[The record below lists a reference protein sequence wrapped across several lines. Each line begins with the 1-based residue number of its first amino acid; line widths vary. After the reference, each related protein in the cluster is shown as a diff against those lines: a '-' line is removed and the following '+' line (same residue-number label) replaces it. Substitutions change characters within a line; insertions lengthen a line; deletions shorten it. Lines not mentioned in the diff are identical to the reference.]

1 MQWFVK
7 ILLPGFLFIFPLV
20 SYAQGMKTEV
30 QMGGPKM
37 QQYIQVEGQVSQ
49 GLPDFL
55 SKIQN
60 AGIQLKKGK
69 AAESLSSLN
78 EAKADLENIMKV
90 LGEDKAYQE
99 IKNNFATVDDS
110 LKNAIEALQGGKRK
124 MATQA
129 IAKAYR
135 YGKALSESPTLKLT
149 STMVSLDVASQY
161 IQNKNYSSAGTFL
174 NRAIDTLGQIE
185 NNPKIDMK
193 EVQNLKNDIVLL
205 HQQVVLGKL
214 ADEKPIKTVYDR
226 MAIANTNM
234 LYQYYDMWSKNDV
247 VWEQY

>member
-1 MQWFVK
+1 MERLLK
-7 ILLPGFLFIFPLV
+7 ILPVWFLLFFPV
-20 SYAQGMKTEV
+20 AIHAQGAKTEIE
-30 QMGGPKM
+30 MGGPKM
-37 QQYIQVEGQVSQ
+37 KQYIQVEEQVSQ

-55 SKIQN
+55 GKIQN
-60 AGIQLKKGK
+60 AGMQLKKGK
-69 AAESLSSLN
+69 TNDSLN
-78 EAKADLENIMKV
+78 SLQDAQTELESSMKV

-99 IKNNFATVDDS
+99 IKNNFVTVDNS
-110 LKNAIEALQGGKRK
+110 LKNASDALKLGKRK
-124 MATQA
+124 MANQA

-135 YGKALSESPTLKLT
+135 YSRALSESPALKLT
-149 STMVSLDVASQY
+149 SAMVSLDVASQY
-161 IQNKNYSSAGTFL
+161 IQSKNYSSADNFL
-174 NRAIDTLGQIE
+174 NRAIGILGQIE
-185 NNPKIDMK
+185 NSPKIDTQ
-193 EVQNLKNDIVLL
+193 EIQSVKNDVVVI